1 MLTMEQLIGQKVFQ
15 PRPASKKTRT
25 DGTPAA
31 PKRIGKV
38 HNLVFSPDGLQ
49 VVGLLV
55 KRPDVAGMIKREDLF
70 VPLSGFTTFEGGLL
84 IKDGTPTD
92 EAAAK
97 ALRLDLDKCIIW
109 GGMDV
114 VSQDGAS
121 LGYVADCSFDW
132 KTGALGTLYVTDGAM
147 AATRVGSVPLP
158 ANLLVGYSKG
168 TMVVKPE
175 AAQVQLTG
183 GIMAKAGE
191 GFGQA
196 QVAGKKAAAKAGK
209 VAGDALD
216 KGSFALG
223 RALGSAKRS
232 LSEALADDEEEAPA
246 APAKALD
253 VQVEKPPAPQKLS
266 GETQT
271 PTPPTYA
278 PASASKTSSAEKPSP
293 ARAGASSKD
302 SKARA
307 AATPKAPGTKPEA
320 SKPSGLGA
328 SAGKKKAAPQATTA
342 DKAAKAVGKQLG
354 RTKGMFKSFLK
365 EFDEASK

>member
-15 PRPASKKTRT
+15 PRPAAKKTRT

-38 HNLVFSPDGLQ
+38 HNLVFSPNGLR
-49 VVGLLV
+49 VVGLMV

-70 VPLSGFTTFEGGLL
+70 VPLSGFTTFESGLL

-97 ALRLDLDKCIIW
+97 ALHLDLDKCIIW

-114 VSQDGAS
+114 VSQDGTS

-132 KTGALGTLYVTDGAM
+132 KTGALDTLYVTDGAVS
-147 AATRVGSVPLP
+147 ATLVGSVPLT
-158 ANLLVGYSKG
+158 ADLLVGYSHG
-168 TMVVKPE
+168 NMVVKPE

-232 LSEALADDEEEAPA
+232 ISEALADDEEEAPA
-246 APAKALD
+246 PTKALD

-266 GETQT
+266 GDTEK

-278 PASASKTSSAEKPSP
+278 PASASTTSAAEKPQSTGAATASGDDKAKDAEAP
-293 ARAGASSKD
+293 KSTSAKAGA
-302 SKARA
+302 A
-307 AATPKAPGTKPEA
+307 ASGEA
-320 SKPSGLGA
+320 SKPPA
-328 SAGKKKAAPQATTA
+328 KKKPASSQATTV

>member
-38 HNLVFSPDGLQ
+38 HNLVFSPNGLQ
-49 VVGLLV
+49 VVGLQV

-70 VPLSGFTTFEGGLL
+70 VPLSGFATFEGGLL
-84 IKDGTPTD
+84 IKDGVPTD

-97 ALRLDLDKCIIW
+97 ALHLDLDKCIIW

-132 KTGALGTLYVTDGAM
+132 RTGTLDTLYVTDGAM
-147 AATRVGSVPLP
+147 AATLVGSVPLP

-168 TMVVKPE
+168 NMVVKPE
-175 AAQVQLTG
+175 ATQVQLTG

-196 QVAGKKAAAKAGK
+196 QVVGKKAAAKAGK

-232 LSEALADDEEEAPA
+232 LSEALADDEEETSVAPV
-246 APAKALD
+246 KALD
-253 VQVEKPPAPQKLS
+253 VQVEKPPAPQELS
-266 GETQT
+266 GETRA

-278 PASASKTSSAEKPSP
+278 PASASKASAAEKPSP
-293 ARAGASSKD
+293 ASADASSKD
-302 SKARA
+302 SKAKA
-307 AATPKAPGTKPEA
+307 APTPKAAGAKP
-320 SKPSGLGA
+320 GA
-328 SAGKKKAAPQATTA
+328 SQPSSSSTSTGKKKAASQATTA

>member
-49 VVGLLV
+49 VVGLMV

-132 KTGALGTLYVTDGAM
+132 KTGALDTLYVTDGAM
-147 AATRVGSVPLP
+147 AATLVGSVPLP
-158 ANLLVGYSKG
+158 ANLL
-168 TMVVKPE
+168 E
-175 AAQVQLTG
+175 TG
-183 GIMAKAGE
+183 HG
-191 GFGQA
+191 GQ
-196 QVAGKKAAAKAGK
+196 
-209 VAGDALD
+209 
-216 KGSFALG
+216 
-223 RALGSAKRS
+223 
-232 LSEALADDEEEAPA
+232 
-246 APAKALD
+246 
-253 VQVEKPPAPQKLS
+253 
-266 GETQT
+266 
-271 PTPPTYA
+271 
-278 PASASKTSSAEKPSP
+278 
-293 ARAGASSKD
+293 
-302 SKARA
+302 
-307 AATPKAPGTKPEA
+307 
-320 SKPSGLGA
+320 
-328 SAGKKKAAPQATTA
+328 
-342 DKAAKAVGKQLG
+342 
-354 RTKGMFKSFLK
+354 
-365 EFDEASK
+365 